1 MIELIEFVENAE
13 TEEEEGDTLTL
24 PYDQRQKRRQ
34 RVRLDSGREAAILLS
49 RGCSLVEGDCLR
61 SSDGFHVRVRAAAE
75 SVSSVR
81 SEDPLRVARACYHLG
96 NRHVSLQVGAGWLRY
111 QPDHVLDDMLRGLG
125 LTVIHEMASFEPERG
140 AYHEHNHRHRHRHS
154 HDIQSDHSHPS
165 DHGYANE
172 SSHEVSIGESL
183 AQDGNPT

>member
-81 SEDPLRVARACYHLG
+81 SEDPLRLARACYHLG

-140 AYHEHNHRHRHRHS
+140 AYHEHSHS
-154 HDIQSDHSHPS
+154 HDIQSDHAHPS